1 MIRVAHIAH
10 IFVLRATL
18 IDWCHSHSHS
28 HSYTYT
34 VTITSS
40 VDLVIVFSTVNSL
53 WLLSRLLSARSCL
66 WISPESLSHGVPSS
80 DQGAARGTSGL
91 LEQETGGLVEPG

>member
-18 IDWCHSHSHS
+18 IDWCQGC
-28 HSYTYT
+28 SYTYT
-34 VTITSS
+34 VTITGS

-53 WLLSRLLSARSCL
+53 RLLSRLLSARSCL

>member
-1 MIRVAHIAH
+1 MIAVMIRVAHIAH

-18 IDWCHSHSHS
+18 IDWCQGCS
-28 HSYTYT
+28 HSYSYT
-34 VTITSS
+34 VTSS

-53 WLLSRLLSARSCL
+53 RLLSRLLSARSCL

-91 LEQETGGLVEPG
+91 LE

>member
-18 IDWCHSHSHS
+18 IDWCHS

-53 WLLSRLLSARSCL
+53 RLLSRLLSARSCL